1 MKIIVL
7 ITLLSFPAFAI
18 DSAKCSRMLNDGL
31 YKKYK
36 WGGMGESNANAITA
50 ETRSSGPTTATSKIS
65 TEGTTALSDPV
76 YYTNVSRSQ
85 TQSLS
90 SWGECSLFSLQERKL
105 QREQY
110 VRQNFD
116 QIKKDIA
123 NGDGLH
129 MNTLSWFSLC
139 DDEAQGNF
147 NEMLQSEFGNLSLAK
162 DEQLSSKI
170 DQIIESSKSLQGKC
184 INLSKIATR

>member
-1 MKIIVL
+1 MKIILL

-18 DSAKCSRMLNDGL
+18 DSVKCSRMLNDGL

-90 SWGECSLFSLQERKL
+90 S
-105 QREQY
+105 
-110 VRQNFD
+110 
-116 QIKKDIA
+116 
-123 NGDGLH
+123 
-129 MNTLSWFSLC
+129 
-139 DDEAQGNF
+139 
-147 NEMLQSEFGNLSLAK
+147 
-162 DEQLSSKI
+162 
-170 DQIIESSKSLQGKC
+170 
-184 INLSKIATR
+184 

>member
-1 MKIIVL
+1 MKIITL

-31 YKKYK
+31 YKTYK
-36 WGGMGESNANAITA
+36 WGGMGESNAKAITA
-50 ETRSSGPTTATSKIS
+50 ETKSSGPTTATSKIS

-85 TQSLS
+85 TQSSS
-90 SWGECSLFSLQERKL
+90 SWGDCSLFALRERKY
-105 QREQY
+105 QRELY

-123 NGDGLH
+123 NGDGHH

-139 DDEAQGNF
+139 DDDSQNHF
-147 NEMLQSEFGNLSLAK
+147 NETLQEKF
-162 DEQLSSKI
+162 EQLGSASDTSLSSQI
-170 DQIIESSKSLQGKC
+170 DSIIENSKALTGKC
-184 INLSKIATR
+184 VNLSKIAAK